1 MDRIYRKTA
10 KGSEEISTRRHGLSP
25 RLRNVLLLADGRRTL
40 GELRQLV
47 PQCEELLPVLAEQG
61 FVETVAAAPAPA
73 PARSSAP
80 ARAPAPAP
88 APAADLPALQREM
101 VRSLT
106 DLAGPAAEPLAL
118 RIERTRSMQELA
130 TLLEPAGHLLARL
143 RGREA
148 ASAWVQRFSERLA
161 PPATAA
167 P

>member
-10 KGSEEISTRRHGLSP
+10 KGSEEISTRRNGLSP

-47 PQCEELLPVLAEQG
+47 PQCEEALAVLAEQG
-61 FVETVAAAPAPA
+61 FVETAAAAPAPA
-73 PARSSAP
+73 PARSSTP
-80 ARAPAPAP
+80 ARAPAP

-118 RIERTRSMQELA
+118 RIERTRSLQELA
-130 TLLEPAGHLLARL
+130 ALVEPGGHLVAQL

-148 ASAWVQRFSERLA
+148 AAGWVRRFSDRLA